1 VVRKCLK
8 CGTVND
14 NATGSPTEACP
25 NCSVIYAKAEAAAV
39 AGKAPPQRPLPTAK
53 PAPREL
59 RLPLWP
65 TVACVTCLIVG
76 FFVGRE
82 QMRYQVASAMTGAL
96 AHAFD
101 GLASKPRVDT
111 APSVVSAPA
120 TPPPSELVVAPSP
133 PAIAEQAPIAP
144 KEPAVSPKQSITA
157 KLVKK
162 GFRDQDFS
170 GGHFI
175 KAAITFA
182 VQFHNETDKN
192 IRAFDGVLSFNDL
205 LGNRV
210 YAAKLTISDP
220 LSAGQSIQWD
230 GELEYNQFVSDHAK
244 LRGYDLNNTAITL
257 QIHKILFADG
267 TSQTEGQ
274 E

>member
-1 VVRKCLK
+1 MVRKCLK

-101 GLASKPRVDT
+101 DLGNGDSGGRCRVDGSK
-111 APSVVSAPA
+111 A
-120 TPPPSELVVAPSP
+120 
-133 PAIAEQAPIAP
+133 
-144 KEPAVSPKQSITA
+144 
-157 KLVKK
+157 
-162 GFRDQDFS
+162 FRS
-170 GGHFI
+170 
-175 KAAITFA
+175 
-182 VQFHNETDKN
+182 
-192 IRAFDGVLSFNDL
+192 L
-205 LGNRV
+205 LGLGSRR
-210 YAAKLTISDP
+210 ACD
-220 LSAGQSIQWD
+220 SADVQS
-230 GELEYNQFVSDHAK
+230 
-244 LRGYDLNNTAITL
+244 R
-257 QIHKILFADG
+257 
-267 TSQTEGQ
+267 
-274 E
+274 